1 MRNCKFELMNSLD
14 ELIEI
19 SAKLGQDLNLV
30 QAGGGNTSW
39 KEDGTLWI
47 KASGKW
53 LVNAAREEMF
63 VPVPVTDVIQDMN
76 AGRDTTREYR
86 TESGVLLRPS
96 VETSMHA
103 VMPHPVV
110 IHLHSVRTIAWAVQ
124 SDGRHAVAERLQGL
138 RWCWI
143 PYIHPGFPL
152 AGRIRQELDNRPD
165 VLILENHGL
174 VVGAEHCMS
183 AMALVSEVERRLS
196 VEPQSTAA
204 TDVEGLQQLA
214 DGSGWELPENRE
226 IHALGS
232 DRRLC
237 EIASSGTMYPDHC
250 VYLGPAAATC
260 RNEEHSQEALRRYR
274 AKYDYE
280 PRFLLVEGKG
290 VLVAQGLDR
299 AAREL
304 LICLKRVVE
313 RISPDKSVR
322 YLPDSAVA
330 KLMNWDAEK
339 YRIAL
344 ARIEK

>member
-1 MRNCKFELMNSLD
+1 MNSLD

-39 KEDGTLWI
+39 KQNGTLWI

-63 VPVPVTDVIQDMN
+63 VPVPITDVIRDMN

-86 TESGVLLRPS
+86 TKSGVLLRPS
-96 VETSMHA
+96 VESSMHA

-174 VVGAEHCMS
+174 VLGAEHCVS
-183 AMALVSEVERRLS
+183 AMALVSEVEGRLS
-196 VEPQSTAA
+196 VEPQSTPAA
-204 TDVEGLQQLA
+204 DVEGLQHLA

-226 IHALGS
+226 VHALGS

-237 EIASSGTMYPDHC
+237 EIASTGTMYPDHC

-260 RNEEHSQEALRRYR
+260 RSEEHLQEALRRYR

-280 PRFLLVEGKG
+280 PPFLLVEDKG

-304 LICLKRVVE
+304 LICLKRVLE
-313 RISPDKSVR
+313 RIPPDKSVR

-339 YRIAL
+339 YRIVL
-344 ARIEK
+344 ARMEK